1 MVDMLLVILFIV
13 QAMLLLV
20 IACLVA
26 DNNRI
31 CRESHKKAIE
41 AAWCRAIVD
50 AFVGKVEQERGK

>member
-1 MVDMLLVILFIV
+1 VVDLLLVVLFSAQV
-13 QAMLLLV
+13 MLLLV

-31 CRESHKKAIE
+31 ARECQRKSIE

-50 AFVGKVEQERGK
+50 AFVGKVEKERGK

>member
-1 MVDMLLVILFIV
+1 MADFLLIVLFIV

-31 CRESHKKAIE
+31 CRESQKKAIE
-41 AAWCRAIVD
+41 AAWCRSILE

>member
-1 MVDMLLVILFIV
+1 MVDVLLVILFIV
-13 QAMLLLV
+13 QAILLLV

-31 CRESHKKAIE
+31 CREANKKAIE

>member
-1 MVDMLLVILFIV
+1 
-13 QAMLLLV
+13 MLLLV

-31 CRESHKKAIE
+31 ARECQRKSIE

-50 AFVGKVEQERGK
+50 AFVGKVEKERGK

>member
-1 MVDMLLVILFIV
+1 MVDFLLIVLFMA
-13 QAMLLLV
+13 QCMLLLV

-31 CRESHKKAIE
+31 CRESQKKAIE
-41 AAWCRAIVD
+41 AAWCRSIVD